1 MSSADDFSPE
11 TRASA
16 WWATDTRR
24 AITGGLFDVIQEK
37 QGRKQ
42 RDDLSEVEAVL
53 APIYPKVKGQM
64 SKWSGRTGYIDYQL
78 DERYTLS
85 ISSSTHD
92 GKQVVHDDQLLLLYD
107 WASKRRLDLKV
118 YPPQK

>member
-1 MSSADDFSPE
+1 MSSAADDFSPE

-42 RDDLSEVEAVL
+42 RDDLSEVEAV
-53 APIYPKVKGQM
+53 QM
-64 SKWSGRTGYIDYQL
+64 GLKMQPVIEIGRA
-78 DERYTLS
+78 
-85 ISSSTHD
+85 H
-92 GKQVVHDDQLLLLYD
+92 V
-107 WASKRRLDLKV
+107 
-118 YPPQK
+118 